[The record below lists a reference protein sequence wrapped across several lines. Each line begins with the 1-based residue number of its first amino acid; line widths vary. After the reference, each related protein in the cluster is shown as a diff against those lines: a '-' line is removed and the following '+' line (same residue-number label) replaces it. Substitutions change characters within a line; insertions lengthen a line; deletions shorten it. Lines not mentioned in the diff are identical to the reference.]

1 MLKKIILTIINTI
14 SILIIICAVFVLLTV
29 LFTGSG
35 QAPSILGHSMFR
47 VMTGSMEPTIPTDS
61 LIVVKKIEASELNVG
76 DVISFY
82 SKDPSLDGA
91 VNTHRIVAIEE
102 EAGKYYFTTKGD
114 ANNVDDQYT
123 TTESDLIGKV
133 IMVSYKWGK
142 AVRLLSNPL
151 LFIPLIIF
159 PLAVILAMNLYQT
172 VSLARK
178 IAREEHEQA
187 IKDAVEEIKRRKK
200 EEKIEE

>member
-1 MLKKIILTIINTI
+1 MLKKIILTIINVI
-14 SILIIICAVFVLLTV
+14 SVFIIVCAVFVLLTV

-47 VMTGSMEPTIPTDS
+47 VMTGSMEPSIPLDS
-61 LIVVKKIEASELNVG
+61 LIVVKKTEPSELEVG

-102 EAGKYYFTTKGD
+102 DGGHYSFTTKGD
-114 ANNVDDQYT
+114 ANNVEDHYT

-133 IMVSYKWGK
+133 VLVSYRWGQ

-151 LFIPLIIF
+151 IFIPIIILPLVIILI
-159 PLAVILAMNLYQT
+159 MNLHQT
-172 VSLARK
+172 ISLARK
-178 IAREEHEQA
+178 IAREEQEQIVKEA
-187 IKDAVEEIKRRKK
+187 LEEMKRKK
-200 EEKIEE
+200 QNKS